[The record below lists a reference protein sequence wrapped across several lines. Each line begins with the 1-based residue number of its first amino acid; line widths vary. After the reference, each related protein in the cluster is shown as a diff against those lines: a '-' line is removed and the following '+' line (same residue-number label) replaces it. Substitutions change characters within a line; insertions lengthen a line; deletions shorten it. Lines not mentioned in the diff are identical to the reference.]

1 MFAGLPRRFGRY
13 APRVVLVLA
22 MIGVMLWTGAVG
34 CLWVNESRLVFRAS
48 RSRVVLPVAY
58 PDLLQLT
65 TSDGVG
71 LDAVSLFAGSPSEYW
86 ILFCPPAAGTIHG
99 RLQSQ
104 LQELQTLGYNVFAF
118 DYRGFGRNRGYPSE
132 SGVYEDA
139 LAAYRYLTEERRV
152 PASRVILAGRSL
164 GSAVAVELS
173 TRVTSAGLLLL
184 STLDSVPLTAGR
196 FYPWAPVDWLASL
209 RFDSMAKARRVRGP
223 IVMVHGERDRLIPIA
238 AARALFAELPEP
250 KVMVETRG
258 SHNRAGFGDG
268 TPLGET
274 LGRFW
279 PASASGLRQDTP
291 LAREHD
297 DQSDSE

>member
-1 MFAGLPRRFGRY
+1 MFAGVPRRLGRY
-13 APRVVLVLA
+13 ALRVVLVLSVIC
-22 MIGVMLWTGAVG
+22 MMLWTGAVG
-34 CLWVNESRLVFRAS
+34 CLWVNETRMVFRAS

-58 PDLLQLT
+58 RDLVQLT
-65 TSDGVG
+65 TSDGVS
-71 LDAVSLFAGSPSEYW
+71 LDAVSLAADLPSEYW

-104 LQELQTLGYNVFAF
+104 LHELQALGYNVFAF

-139 LAAYRYLTEERRV
+139 VAAYRYLTMQRRV
-152 PASRVILAGRSL
+152 PASRIILAGRSL

-173 TRVTSAGLLLL
+173 TRVASAGLLLL
-184 STLDSVPLTAGR
+184 STLDSVPLTASR
-196 FYPWAPVDWLASL
+196 FYPWAPVHWLASQ
-209 RFDSMAKARRVRGP
+209 RFDSMSKARRVRAP
-223 IVMVHGERDRLIPIA
+223 VVMVHGERDQLIPLA
-238 AARALFAELPEP
+238 AARALFAELPGP
-250 KVMVETRG
+250 KVLVEARG

-279 PASASGLRQDTP
+279 PLSR
-291 LAREHD
+291 ARD
-297 DQSDSE
+297 DGGDSE